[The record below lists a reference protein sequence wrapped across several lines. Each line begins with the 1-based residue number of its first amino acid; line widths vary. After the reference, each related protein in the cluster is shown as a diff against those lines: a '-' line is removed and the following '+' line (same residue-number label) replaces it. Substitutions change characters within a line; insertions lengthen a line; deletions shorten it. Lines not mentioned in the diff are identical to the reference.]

1 MRVKQQGRGRNTG
14 GAQLGSSPVEAFYRA
29 PMASGAGRERDSQS
43 KHQAHAISIVS
54 VVQLP
59 CPSLRATS
67 LEAFAEF
74 RETSKETMF
83 DMV

>member
-54 VVQLP
+54 VV
-59 CPSLRATS
+59 
-67 LEAFAEF
+67 
-74 RETSKETMF
+74 
-83 DMV
+83 